1 MTINHICYIIYLI
14 KYIEQ
19 SFLKI
24 KTQRGYA
31 MTTNY
36 KNLILKKKSLS
47 FEVSQYIKS
56 LIIDGQIKP
65 GDQINIKQIM
75 TYLEISQTPV
85 REAIQHLM
93 GENVVISIRNK
104 GYYVKEYNEN
114 DIFEIYSLRAMLEAF
129 AIRLATQRAS
139 QNEIDEMESIYKRMK
154 KKLQDDSVISIT
166 DDSTKIH
173 DFIFKMSKHERLI
186 QVNEEISF
194 QVAVVNSI
202 LGTKYTKK
210 REVEEH
216 KELIEVIKN
225 GNPDEAEKVMRNHIY
240 RSYKNFLKEHSN
252 KNVIEEINALFPV
265 IK

>member
-1 MTINHICYIIYLI
+1 
-14 KYIEQ
+14 
-19 SFLKI
+19 
-24 KTQRGYA
+24 
-31 MTTNY
+31 
-36 KNLILKKKSLS
+36 
-47 FEVSQYIKS
+47 
-56 LIIDGQIKP
+56 
-65 GDQINIKQIM
+65 IKQIM

-139 QNEIDEMESIYKRMK
+139 QNEIDEMESIYKRMN
-154 KKLQDDSVISIT
+154 
-166 DDSTKIH
+166 
-173 DFIFKMSKHERLI
+173 

-265 IK
+265 I